1 MTDKQKRE
9 LEVSQKKE
17 IETGGAEPTREGVTF
32 VPEVDISESDE
43 GITLHADLPGVRK
56 EDLDIDVN
64 DGVLTLT
71 ATVAP
76 VTGNRKLIYQEYE
89 VGGFQRRF
97 NLSERIDQ
105 EKIKAMIDNGEMTL
119 VLPKAEA
126 HKPRKIQITT
136 G

>member
-1 MTDKQKRE
+1 MTEEQKRE
-9 LEVSQKKE
+9 LEVSQKRE
-17 IETGGAEPTREGVTF
+17 IDTGDAEPTREGVTF
-32 VPEVDISESDE
+32 VPEVDITESDE
-43 GITLHADLPGVRK
+43 GITLYADLPGVR
-56 EDLDIDVN
+56 EGDLDIDVR

-71 ATVAP
+71 ATVEP
-76 VTGNRKLIYQEYE
+76 VAANRNPIYQEYE

-97 NLSERIDQ
+97 TLGERIDP
-105 EKIKAMIDNGEMTL
+105 EKITAKLSDGVLAL